1 MFRKANEKDLAA
13 IAAIYE
19 EIHTAQEQ
27 GETYTGWVRDVYPTA
42 GTAAA
47 ALERDTLY
55 VLEEDSAVLG
65 AAILDH
71 RQGEVY
77 RSGSWTCDAPSER
90 VLVLH
95 TLVISPKASGRG
107 LGPRFVSFYEDL
119 ARRQGCLCLRL
130 DTNVKNRRARQM
142 YRKLGYREAGTAPT
156 VFNGIDGVELVLLE
170 KPL

>member
-1 MFRKANEKDLAA
+1 MRRS
-13 IAAIYE
+13 
-19 EIHTAQEQ
+19 TAQEQ

-77 RSGSWTCDAPSER
+77 RSGSWTCDAPPER

-119 ARRQGCLCLRL
+119 ARRQSCLCLRL

-142 YRKLGYREAGTAPT
+142 YRKLSYREAGTAPT